1 MLQQAYGVSP
11 ITKQALLFYNKKFRG
26 LKLLHSVFDTPKA
39 SLRDQNFF
47 NTNFRGTEVA
57 PFPFRHATGLIK
69 GFKNKKEPWNNF
81 YASRNQTKKNMIN
94 PKPRIQQTRLMKSS
108 NFLKKTISGIREE
121 KDTKVLKLITLKPQ
135 TTMQRL
141 QCNEKQQS
149 NSSMKVLK
157 REEKAITV
165 RYCREKRKLTDNSFH
180 VRKRHCRLWSK
191 KPKNKQESRLQA
203 PIYSWFGFG
212 YRFRF
217 RALLTRVCY

>member
-1 MLQQAYGVSP
+1 M
-11 ITKQALLFYNKKFRG
+11 
-26 LKLLHSVFDTPKA
+26 LHSVFDTPKA

-121 KDTKVLKLITLKPQ
+121 KYTKVLKLITLKPQ
-135 TTMQRL
+135 TTMQWKAT
-141 QCNEKQQS
+141 KQQLNES
-149 NSSMKVLK
+149 VEARREGNNGAILQ
-157 REEKAITV
+157 REEKTHRQQLPCKETPLQTLIEETEKQA
-165 RYCREKRKLTDNSFH
+165 RES
-180 VRKRHCRLWSK
+180 
-191 KPKNKQESRLQA
+191 A
-203 PIYSWFGFG
+203 PSSNI
-212 YRFRF
+212 
-217 RALLTRVCY
+217 

>member
-1 MLQQAYGVSP
+1 MLHFLLDMPQASSR
-11 ITKQALLFYNKKFRG
+11 ALRIKKNLEIISMHHEIR
-26 LKLLHSVFDTPKA
+26 
-39 SLRDQNFF
+39 Q
-47 NTNFRGTEVA
+47 
-57 PFPFRHATGLIK
+57 
-69 GFKNKKEPWNNF
+69 
-81 YASRNQTKKNMIN
+81 KKNMIN

-180 VRKRHCRLWSK
+180 VRKRHCRL
-191 KPKNKQESRLQA
+191 
-203 PIYSWFGFG
+203 
-212 YRFRF
+212 
-217 RALLTRVCY
+217 